1 MDDEKKV
8 FSFSSEELREAEELN
23 ARADTRMTE
32 EYKQFL
38 EEHFGGEGEL
48 YHEHIDESNEY
59 VDRSA
64 ADNAG
69 EFCDEHIDESNEYVD
84 RSATDNG
91 GEFCE
96 EYTDESIEYGDRSA
110 ADNDGEPCDEYTDES
125 IEYIDRTTAD
135 NGGEFCEEYTDA
147 NESGEYSED
156 GLTGSF
162 GDGYVSNRYEPS
174 TSGTFVMDGGSE
186 ED

>member
-32 EYKQFL
+32 EYKRFL

-64 ADNAG
+64 ADN
-69 EFCDEHIDESNEYVD
+69 
-84 RSATDNG
+84 
-91 GEFCE
+91 
-96 EYTDESIEYGDRSA
+96 
-110 ADNDGEPCDEYTDES
+110 
-125 IEYIDRTTAD
+125 
-135 NGGEFCEEYTDA
+135 GGEFCEEYTDA
-147 NESGEYSED
+147 SNEYVDQSAADNEGEFCEEYTDENESGEYSED
-156 GLTGSF
+156 GLTRSF
-162 GDGYVSNRYEPS
+162 DDGYVSNRYEPS

>member
-8 FSFSSEELREAEELN
+8 FSFSNEELREAEELN

-32 EYKQFL
+32 EYKRFL

-59 VDRSA
+59 VDR
-64 ADNAG
+64 G
-69 EFCDEHIDESNEYVD
+69 
-84 RSATDNG
+84 
-91 GEFCE
+91 
-96 EYTDESIEYGDRSA
+96 A
-110 ADNDGEPCDEYTDES
+110 ADNDGEFCDERIDE
-125 IEYIDRTTAD
+125 
-135 NGGEFCEEYTDA
+135 

-156 GLTGSF
+156 GLTRSF
-162 GDGYVSNRYEPS
+162 DDGYVSNRYEPS
-174 TSGTFVMDGGSE
+174 TSGKFVMDGCSE

>member
-1 MDDEKKV
+1 MKLSVFWSNNTLPLNGLRGGFKMDDEKKV

-32 EYKQFL
+32 EYKRFL

-64 ADNAG
+64 ADN
-69 EFCDEHIDESNEYVD
+69 E
-84 RSATDNG
+84 

-96 EYTDESIEYGDRSA
+96 EYTDASNEYVDQSA
-110 ADNDGEPCDEYTDES
+110 
-125 IEYIDRTTAD
+125 AD

-156 GLTGSF
+156 GLTRSF
-162 GDGYVSNRYEPS
+162 DDGYVSNRYEPS

>member
-1 MDDEKKV
+1 MDNEKKV

-32 EYKQFL
+32 EYKRFL

-64 ADNAG
+64 ADNEG
-69 EFCDEHIDESNEYVD
+69 DLEFCEEHTDKSNEYVD
-84 RSATDNG
+84 RSVADNE
-91 GEFCE
+91 GEFCDE
-96 EYTDESIEYGDRSA
+96 HTDASNKYVDQSA
-110 ADNDGEPCDEYTDES
+110 T
-125 IEYIDRTTAD
+125 D

-147 NESGEYSED
+147 NESGEYSEG
-156 GLTGSF
+156 GLTGSY

-174 TSGTFVMDGGSE
+174 TSGTFVMDSDSA
-186 ED
+186 EDRDGIDPVYEK

>member
-64 ADNAG
+64 ADNEG
-69 EFCDEHIDESNEYVD
+69 EFCEEYIDESNEYVD
-84 RSATDNG
+84 RSAADNG

-96 EYTDESIEYGDRSA
+96 EYTDE
-110 ADNDGEPCDEYTDES
+110 
-125 IEYIDRTTAD
+125 
-135 NGGEFCEEYTDA
+135 

-156 GLTGSF
+156 GLTRSF
-162 GDGYVSNRYEPS
+162 DDGYVSNRYEPS

>member
-32 EYKQFL
+32 EYKRFL

-64 ADNAG
+64 ADNDG
-69 EFCDEHIDESNEYVD
+69 EFCDEHTDESNEYVD
-84 RSATDNG
+84 QSAADNG

-96 EYTDESIEYGDRSA
+96 EYTDE
-110 ADNDGEPCDEYTDES
+110 
-125 IEYIDRTTAD
+125 
-135 NGGEFCEEYTDA
+135 

-156 GLTGSF
+156 GLTRSF
-162 GDGYVSNRYEPS
+162 DDGYVSNRYEPS

>member
-1 MDDEKKV
+1 MKLSVFWSNNTLPLNGLRGGFKMDDEKKV

-32 EYKQFL
+32 EYKRFL

-64 ADNAG
+64 ADN
-69 EFCDEHIDESNEYVD
+69 
-84 RSATDNG
+84 G

-96 EYTDESIEYGDRSA
+96 EYTDE
-110 ADNDGEPCDEYTDES
+110 
-125 IEYIDRTTAD
+125 
-135 NGGEFCEEYTDA
+135 

-156 GLTGSF
+156 GLTRSF

-174 TSGTFVMDGGSE
+174 TSGTFVMDGDSE

>member
-64 ADNAG
+64 ADNDG
-69 EFCDEHIDESNEYVD
+69 ELCD
-84 RSATDNG
+84 
-91 GEFCE
+91 

-110 ADNDGEPCDEYTDES
+110 ADN
-125 IEYIDRTTAD
+125 
-135 NGGEFCEEYTDA
+135 GGEFCEEYTDA
-147 NESGEYSED
+147 NKSGEYSEG
-156 GLTGSF
+156 GLTRSF
-162 GDGYVSNRYEPS
+162 DDGYVSNRYEPS

>member
-32 EYKQFL
+32 EYKRFL

-48 YHEHIDESNEY
+48 YHEHIDASNEY

-64 ADNAG
+64 ADN
-69 EFCDEHIDESNEYVD
+69 D
-84 RSATDNG
+84 
-91 GEFCE
+91 
-96 EYTDESIEYGDRSA
+96 
-110 ADNDGEPCDEYTDES
+110 
-125 IEYIDRTTAD
+125 
-135 NGGEFCEEYTDA
+135 GEFCEEYTDA

-156 GLTGSF
+156 GLTRSF
-162 GDGYVSNRYEPS
+162 DDGYVSNRYEPS

>member
-32 EYKQFL
+32 EYKRFL

-64 ADNAG
+64 ADNEG
-69 EFCDEHIDESNEYVD
+69 EFCEEYTDASNEYVD
-84 RSATDNG
+84 QSAADNG

-96 EYTDESIEYGDRSA
+96 EYTDE
-110 ADNDGEPCDEYTDES
+110 
-125 IEYIDRTTAD
+125 
-135 NGGEFCEEYTDA
+135 

-156 GLTGSF
+156 GLTRSF
-162 GDGYVSNRYEPS
+162 DDGYVSNRYEPS

>member
-64 ADNAG
+64 ADN
-69 EFCDEHIDESNEYVD
+69 E
-84 RSATDNG
+84 
-91 GEFCE
+91 
-96 EYTDESIEYGDRSA
+96 
-110 ADNDGEPCDEYTDES
+110 
-125 IEYIDRTTAD
+125 
-135 NGGEFCEEYTDA
+135 GEFCEEYTDA

-174 TSGTFVMDGGSE
+174 TSGTFVMDSDSA
-186 ED
+186 EDRDGIDPVYEK

>member
-64 ADNAG
+64 ADNYG
-69 EFCDEHIDESNEYVD
+69 EFCDEHTNEGNEYVD
-84 RSATDNG
+84 RG
-91 GEFCE
+91 
-96 EYTDESIEYGDRSA
+96 A
-110 ADNDGEPCDEYTDES
+110 ADNDGEFCDERIDE
-125 IEYIDRTTAD
+125 
-135 NGGEFCEEYTDA
+135 

-156 GLTGSF
+156 GLTRSF
-162 GDGYVSNRYEPS
+162 DDGYVSNRYEPS
-174 TSGTFVMDGGSE
+174 TSGTFVMDSDSA
-186 ED
+186 EDRDGIDPVYEK